1 MEKAK
6 NVQKMF
12 SENVVNATII
22 NPEIHRQEGALPKRV
37 S

>member
-6 NVQKMF
+6 NIQIMF
-12 SENVVNATII
+12 SENFVNATI
-22 NPEIHRQEGALPKRV
+22 NPEIDRQEGALPKRV